1 MVRGNVFRDLN
12 NNGVFDGS
20 DLPYRNILVTTKK
33 SNSNQSV
40 TAVSSAGIYNNEVD
54 TGQYTTSSNFNRP
67 YYTVTPATAT
77 STFSGFDKAD
87 TVNFIVAPIPGLRD
101 YYLNLSSQ
109 QILRVGRQLS
119 YQLVYGNKGTD
130 TLSNRTISFV
140 KDNKFEFISS
150 SPSPSSI
157 SGDTLRWTVASFLPD
172 SQRVIAMT
180 LRIPG
185 IPPMPAFWGYASLVW
200 VYR

>member
-1 MVRGNVFRDLN
+1 M
-12 NNGVFDGS
+12 
-20 DLPYRNILVTTKK
+20 
-33 SNSNQSV
+33 

-67 YYTVTPATAT
+67 YYTVTRLQLPVLSVVLTKLIQSTSLWPRYRACGTIT
-77 STFSGFDKAD
+77 STSVG
-87 TVNFIVAPIPGLRD
+87 
-101 YYLNLSSQ
+101 Q

-130 TLSNRTISFV
+130 TLSNRAISFV
-140 KDNKFEFISS
+140 KDNKFEFVSS

-157 SGDTLRWTVASFLPD
+157 SGDTLRWTVASLLPD

-185 IPPMPAFWGYASLVW
+185 IPPMPAFGIRFAHMDI
-200 VYR
+200 YR